1 MLFLEENRSIVM
13 VKIRVL
19 DDTTINQMAAGEVI
33 ENPASVIKELVD
45 NSLDSGATEIT
56 VEILGGGRQLIKVVD
71 NGCGMSQDDALL
83 SLERHATSKIRDI
96 SDLINVSTNGFRG
109 EALPS
114 IASISKMTLIT
125 KDEEQKKKGHSFR

>member
-1 MLFLEENRSIVM
+1 M

-45 NSLDSGATEIT
+45 NSLDSGATEII

-83 SLERHATSKIRDI
+83 SLERHATSKILDI
-96 SDLINVSTNGFRG
+96 NDLLNVSTNGFRG

-114 IASISKMTLIT
+114 IASI
-125 KDEEQKKKGHSFR
+125 